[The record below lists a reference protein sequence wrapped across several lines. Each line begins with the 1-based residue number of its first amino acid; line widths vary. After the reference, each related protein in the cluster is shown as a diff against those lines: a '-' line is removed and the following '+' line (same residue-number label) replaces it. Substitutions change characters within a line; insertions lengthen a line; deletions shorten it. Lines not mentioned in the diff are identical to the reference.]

1 MTSDLKDKKLE
12 ATLRSLVASNLK
24 HREIFSLVC
33 RDFLNYE
40 WSLKTLDRGFSH
52 IEIFRFN

>member
-1 MTSDLKDKKLE
+1 MASDLKDEKLE
-12 ATLRSLVASNLK
+12 AILRSLVASNLK
-24 HREIFSLVC
+24 HKEIVC

-40 WSLKTLDRGFSH
+40 WSLKTVDRGFSH